1 MSTPFYTFWVLI
13 NDDVIKMSSAIPF
26 LLGMTEKQKT
36 VEEIV
41 ISTTGAVEKGL
52 KKTKYCCSFIF
63 FEP

>member
-41 ISTTGAVEKGL
+41 ISTIGAVEKGL
-52 KKTKYCCSFIF
+52 KKNKILLLFHIL
-63 FEP
+63 